1 MTFAEHA
8 RRNFDYEKASYRAL
22 FAQLETLAPR
32 HGTRAEY
39 QQILDHLAH
48 LAVARLFWLFRMGV
62 RAESP
67 EGFFPNGL
75 PLAAV
80 KQRITGMEAEWDAY
94 LARLDEGETERV
106 IAYRSTEGP
115 SYENTVHEI
124 LTQLFGHSIHH
135 RAQMAQLFRA
145 LGEEPPL
152 ADFIFW
158 ARRKV

>member
-1 MTFAEHA
+1 MTMAGQF
-8 RRNFDYEKASYRAL
+8 RRHFEYEKAAYRAL
-22 FAQLETLAPR
+22 FAQLEALAPR
-32 HGTRAEY
+32 QGARTEY
-39 QQILDHLAH
+39 QQILDYLAH

-67 EGFFPNGL
+67 EGFFPKGL
-75 PLAAV
+75 PLVEV
-80 KQRITGMEAEWDAY
+80 KQRIADMQTEWDAY
-94 LARLDEGETERV
+94 LARLDDAETERV
-106 IAYRSTEGP
+106 IVYRSTEGEG
-115 SYENTVHEI
+115 YENTVQEI

-135 RAQMAQLFRA
+135 RAQMAPLFHA

>member
-1 MTFAEHA
+1 MTIAEHF
-8 RRNFDYEKASYRAL
+8 RRNFEYEKAAYRVL
-22 FAQLETLAPR
+22 FEQLDTLAPR
-32 HGTRAEY
+32 HGARAEY
-39 QQILDHLAH
+39 QQILDHLTH

-67 EGFFPNGL
+67 EGFFPKGL
-75 PLAAV
+75 PLAEV
-80 KQRITGMEAEWDAY
+80 KQRISDMEAEWDAHF
-94 LARLDEGETERV
+94 AKLDEAETERV
-106 IAYRSTEGP
+106 IAYRSTEGE
-115 SYENTVHEI
+115 SYENTVQEI

-135 RAQMAQLFRA
+135 RAQIAQLFRT

>member
-1 MTFAEHA
+1 MTFTGQF
-8 RRNFDYEKASYRAL
+8 RRNFEYEKAAYRAL
-22 FAQLETLAPR
+22 FEQLDALAPR
-32 HGTRAEY
+32 HGARAEY

-67 EGFFPNGL
+67 QGFFPKGL
-75 PLAAV
+75 PLAEV
-80 KQRITGMEAEWDAY
+80 QQRIADMQAEWDAWF
-94 LARLDEGETERV
+94 AKLDDAETERV
-106 IAYRSTEGP
+106 IVYRSTEGAG
-115 SYENTVHEI
+115 YENTVQEI

-135 RAQMAQLFRA
+135 RAQIATLFRA